1 MSKNTH
7 SSVNGNWMILGKRN
21 GAREWSECSPARYAT
36 AAIAEDQ
43 ASQLRALAEQRGDS
57 LVTMVEE
64 SRW

>member
-21 GAREWSECSPARYAT
+21 GNREWSECAPVRYAT

-43 ASQLRALAEQRGDS
+43 ARQLRELAERRGET